1 MRALELDDVFDRAYP
16 FSIVTRRAK
25 GVTVESS
32 ATGAQMAGV
41 SRVSTGKTAWLMLAF
56 LTAAGFWFFVA
67 FPYLT
72 LTAETLF
79 LYDGERGWILTHV
92 GLGTV
97 ALLTGPVQLWLGF
110 AHRRMSLHRTL
121 GKVYMVTV
129 FLGAL
134 VALRLAF
141 TPSAGLVFGIGL
153 GVLAVA
159 WLLTTGTAFLAIR
172 RRQIAQHREWM
183 IRSYVVTFAFVF
195 FRMIVGV
202 MQAGGIGTLP
212 EQLATAAWLCWSLPL
227 VITEVVLQ
235 ARKTLGSARAIPT

>member
-1 MRALELDDVFDRAYP
+1 MEGSVAAAQ
-16 FSIVTRRAK
+16 TA
-25 GVTVESS
+25 
-32 ATGAQMAGV
+32 GA
-41 SRVSTGKTAWLMLAF
+41 SRVSAGKTAWITLAF

-67 FPYLT
+67 LPYLT

-92 GLGTV
+92 AVGTV

-121 GKVYMVTV
+121 GKIYIVTV
-129 FLGAL
+129 LLGAL

-159 WLLTTGTAFLAIR
+159 WVLTTGMAYLAIR
-172 RRQIAQHREWM
+172 RRQVAQHREWM

-195 FRMIVGV
+195 FRMLVGV

-235 ARKTLGSARAIPT
+235 SRKTLGSARAIHT